1 MTALRG
7 EINRLKLDLTK
18 STNISNRLQAE
29 KETNERSHGQRTAL
43 VGMLETQLSEMNDKH
58 AQANAQLESTLYE
71 LSQKKELLQA
81 NQEQTARLEAS
92 LEESRLQGMPGEPP
106 ERKGISGDDRPR
118 FLTEDEISSF
128 FDLSSMFILDTF
140 TK

>member
-1 MTALRG
+1 MV
-7 EINRLKLDLTK
+7 KLDLTK

-81 NQEQTARLEAS
+81 NQEQTARLYKKIYS
-92 LEESRLQGMPGEPP
+92 
-106 ERKGISGDDRPR
+106 KV
-118 FLTEDEISSF
+118 SF
-128 FDLSSMFILDTF
+128 
-140 TK
+140 